1 MSKEIKII
9 SKLEDFD
16 IDIESL
22 EMCGNGYAGNGF
34 SGNGISGNGIEGNGF
49 HANGFSFND
58 SLGFDIDIESLI
70 NDENAVK

>member
-1 MSKEIKII
+1 MSKKIKII

-34 SGNGISGNGIEGNGF
+34 SGNGLLGNGF
-49 HANGFSFND
+49 HGNGFAYND

-70 NDENAVK
+70 TDTEAVKK

>member
-16 IDIESL
+16 VDIESL

-34 SGNGISGNGIEGNGF
+34 SGNGLLGNGF
-49 HANGFSFND
+49 HGNGFAFND
-58 SLGFDIDIESLI
+58 SLSFDIDIESLI
-70 NDENAVK
+70 NDEEAVKK